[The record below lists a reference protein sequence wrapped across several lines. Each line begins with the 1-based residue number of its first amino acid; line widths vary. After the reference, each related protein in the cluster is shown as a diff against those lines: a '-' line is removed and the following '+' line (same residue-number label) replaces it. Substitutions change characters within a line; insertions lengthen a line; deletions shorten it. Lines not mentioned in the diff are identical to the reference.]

1 METSCTTNPRAEV
14 KERFPLA
21 LLSLTLGAFAIGMT
35 EFVIMGIL
43 PNVAED
49 LHVSIASAGQLITS
63 YALGVA
69 IGAPILAM
77 LTYRLPK
84 SSCSAC

>member
-1 METSCTTNPRAEV
+1 METSYTTNTRAEA

-49 LHVSIASAGQLITS
+49 LHVSISSAGQLITS

-77 LTYRLPK
+77 LTHRLPQK
-84 SSCSAC
+84 QLL